1 MSTISILG
9 AGWLGQP
16 LALRL
21 KRLGHQVFA
30 SKTQQTGVDTLAES
44 DLRGFV
50 CLLPESNLSSDYKQL
65 VHHLQTQQCDIL
77 IGSFPPGF
85 RSGNG
90 EEYALRWKYLTQAAK
105 EANVQKII
113 MISSTTVYP
122 ATHTTMTEED
132 ASLKLSQ
139 TAPHF
144 SNSALIMLQAEQY
157 VIDSGIEFDIVRYSG
172 LIGPNRHP
180 SRFASKLKQVSQA
193 APANMLH
200 LEDAI
205 DSVIFT
211 LTHLSNQIVNATC
224 PETVSKAEFYQA
236 ALNAV
241 GSTEK
246 LPNIVNTA
254 DKRISSKKLM
264 DLGYQFH
271 FNHTLDAL

>member
-1 MSTISILG
+1 MSTISIIG

-21 KRLGHQVFA
+21 KQLGHQVYA
-30 SKTQQTGVDTLAES
+30 SKTQQDGAYKLVENGLC
-44 DLRGFV
+44 GFV
-50 CLLPESNLSSDYKQL
+50 CLLPESNSSSDYKQL
-65 VHHLQTQQCDIL
+65 VRNLQTQQCDIL

-90 EEYALRWKYLTQAAK
+90 EEYAQRWKYLTQAAK

-122 ATHTTMTEED
+122 ATHTTVTEED

-139 TAPHF
+139 TVPLF
-144 SNSALIMLQAEQY
+144 SSSAMIMLQAEQY
-157 VIDSGIEFDIVRYSG
+157 VIDSGIEYDIVRCSG

-180 SRFASKLKQVSQA
+180 SRFASKLKQISQA

-211 LTHLSNQIVNATC
+211 LSHLRNQIVNATC

-246 LPNIVNTA
+246 LPNIVKTS
-254 DKRISSKKLM
+254 DKRISSKKLV
-264 DLGYQFH
+264 DLGYQYH